1 MTGWQGLLPVAAGGA
16 LGACLR
22 YGVALVLPVNA
33 ASGRFPWATLIVN
46 LLGCALAGALYAWL
60 ERAPEAREFWRLL
73 LLVGVLGGFTTFS
86 AFGLETFQ
94 LLRQGFFV
102 LAMTYVLVS
111 VAGGLLV
118 LMFAHRLSAM

>member
-46 LLGCALAGALYAWL
+46 LLGCALAGAVYAWL
-60 ERAPEAREFWRLL
+60 ERAPETREFWRLL
-73 LLVGVLGGFTTFS
+73 LMVGVLGGFTTFS
-86 AFGLETFQ
+86 AFGLETFH
-94 LLRQGFFV
+94 LLRQGFFG

-118 LMFAHRLSAM
+118 LMFAHRLSVT